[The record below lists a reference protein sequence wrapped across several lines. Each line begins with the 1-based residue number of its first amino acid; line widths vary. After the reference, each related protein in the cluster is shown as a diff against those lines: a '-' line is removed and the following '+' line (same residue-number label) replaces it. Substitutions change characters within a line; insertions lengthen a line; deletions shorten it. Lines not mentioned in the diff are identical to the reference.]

1 MEDEIFS
8 AEMARAMRQ
17 GLATIRP
24 CRKAANMAVKYIR
37 KGMSLKDGSVVTEG
51 VSLHEMA
58 VWNVPVW
65 AAAPRGRGQPGQE
78 GDVNFG
84 ETVAFDWRELV
95 CGLPEASFEF
105 LFSGNKGITGVYLME
120 VGEIGI
126 HWASQGSRDVDF
138 IFHTRPRKAILHPG
152 LDGGLECRV
161 VDMTADLAPA
171 GPSAEEKAAGRR
183 RGPKRAAGF
192 LHGGAED
199 KAFLENMVERAAAG
213 GPDERLWR
221 LPMTSWQSAKVTL
234 LTIQ

>member
-1 MEDEIFS
+1 
-8 AEMARAMRQ
+8 MAM
-17 GLATIRP
+17 
-24 CRKAANMAVKYIR
+24 KYIR

-95 CGLPEASFEF
+95 CGLPEASFEL
-105 LFSGNKGITGVYLME
+105 LFSGNEGITGVYLME

-126 HWASQGSRDVDF
+126 HWAPPGSRDVDF
-138 IFHTRPRKAILHPG
+138 VFHTRSRKAIVHPG
-152 LDGGLECRV
+152 LDCGLECQV

-171 GPSAEEKAAGRR
+171 GPSAEVKSASRR

-199 KAFLENMVERAAAG
+199 KAFLENMVERAATG
-213 GPDERLWR
+213 GPDERLWW
-221 LPMTSWQSAKVTL
+221 LPMTPWQSAKATARYL
-234 LTIQ
+234 QQLDFQQPKSAQ